1 MLIWG
6 IRWTTVILGQLL
18 YACSHCQK
26 QTMHSAIVRKGK
38 FTLFF
43 IPIFPVGRKYLIA
56 CDLCRLRLRA
66 VGNLLAQLQQWD
78 KTGQFPSAE
87 PRAAQQLQSHG

>member
-1 MLIWG
+1 MIIWG
-6 IRWTTVILGQLL
+6 IRWTAVILGQLL

-43 IPIFPVGRKYLIA
+43 IPIFPVGRQYMIS
-56 CDLCRLRLRA
+56 CNLCGLRLRA
-66 VGNLLAQLQQWD
+66 VGNLEAQLQQWE
-78 KTGQFPSAE
+78 KTGQFPSGGTPA
-87 PRAAQQLQSHG
+87 PQQLQSK